1 MNAVPDRMLALA
13 QRFAGMSAEA
23 RQALQGKMRE
33 QGLTLEALPIPP
45 RAAGLQVL
53 PASYAQQR
61 LWFIWQLE
69 PQASAYNLT
78 GAFRLRGP
86 LDHAALEQTLAALLA
101 RHEVLRTTF
110 RLEEG
115 AVQQVIHAAMACPLE
130 QVEADEAGLQ
140 AAITSAAQAPF
151 DLTHGPLMRAR
162 LVGLGAQDHVLVLTL
177 HHIVTDGASLPI
189 LIEAF
194 TRHYAA
200 FASGQAPQVEAL
212 PIQYADFAQWQRLWL
227 EAGEGERQLQYWRQQ
242 LGDEHPLLSL
252 PLDRKRPTL
261 PSQQGDCVSVEV
273 PAATLEGLR
282 QLARDQGCTLF
293 VVLMASLHALLH
305 RYSGEQDIRVGVP
318 VANRT
323 RQDVQALLGFF
334 INTQVLRSQPQPEQ
348 PFLSLLEALKVAA
361 VGAQSHQDVP
371 FEQLVDALQP
381 ERSLNQSPLFQVM
394 LNHQQAAAEGNARW
408 SLQGLE
414 VEVLAVDERSTKFDL
429 MLDTVEG
436 PEGLSAA
443 FTYATDLFDATTVQ
457 RMARHWLNLLRGIV
471 RDPATALGELPM
483 LDAAEQA
490 ATLVEWNPK
499 PARLEVREC
508 LHQRIERQ
516 AASRPAA
523 TAVVCEGER
532 LSYGELNRRAN
543 RLAWHLRAQG
553 VGPDVR
559 VGIALPRSL
568 DMLVGLLAILKAG
581 GAYVPLD
588 PEYPEERL
596 AYLLEDSGTRLLI
609 SQAPLAARLPQVEG
623 LQTLLLDQA
632 GAWLSEAPEH
642 DLPNLTDP
650 DNLAYVIYTSGST
663 GKPKGTLL
671 PHANVL
677 RLFEATQGWFGFD
690 EHDVWTLFHSY
701 AFDFSVWEIFG
712 ALLHGGTLVVVPYA
726 TSRSPQDFHRL
737 LREEGVTVLN
747 QTPSAFRPLI
757 EVACAARDQGPLAL
771 RTVIFGGE
779 ALEVADLR
787 PWFEAFGD
795 RQPQLV
801 NMYGITETTVHV
813 SYRPLGWADLESG
826 NSSPLGEP
834 IGDLSW
840 YVLDSRLN
848 PVAKGCV
855 GELYV
860 GGAGLARG
868 YHLRAD
874 LSATRFIA
882 DPFTER
888 PGARLYRTGDLARYS
903 ADGSLEYIGR
913 IDHQVK
919 IRGFRI
925 ELGEIQRCLQ
935 QHPQVAQALV
945 LVHEAGASKQLVGYL
960 VAKAGVEAGSS
971 TFGQGLRDY
980 LRGELPDYMVP
991 AHLMVLDA
999 WPLTSNGKLDR
1010 KALPAP
1016 GLELSRGAWQAPQDA
1031 LQADLVTLWEQVL
1044 KRAPISIDDNFF
1056 ELGGDSIIAIQ
1067 LVSRARQAGIRFS
1080 PKDLFQ
1086 HQTVQSLA
1094 RVAVRSDALAQC
1106 QAPVAG
1112 EAPLTP
1118 IQQWFFEQPVARRA
1132 HWNQSVLLDVRQPVD
1147 AQHLRTALACVMRQH
1162 DALRLRFAQH
1172 EGQWRQWHAEDGAQL
1187 DVLQEATARD
1197 EQELLERCNQAQASL
1212 DLAQGPLLR
1221 ALLVEM
1227 AEGGQRLLLVV
1238 HHLVVDGVSWRVL
1251 LEDLQQALQ
1260 HVIAGEPPRLPV
1272 KTSAYQQWARRLV
1285 QQAQSPTLLAEAAYW
1300 HAQYQ
1305 DVTPSLPSQA
1315 VATPVADEIR
1325 AVQTRLDQDVT
1336 RQLLQQAPAA
1346 YRTQVNDLLLTAL
1359 AQVICAWTGQASTLV
1374 QLEGHGREDLFEDID
1389 LSRTVGWF
1397 TSIFPVKLTPA
1408 QDADASIKGIK
1419 EQLRAVPNK
1428 GIGFSILRYLAD
1440 VGLGALPAPAI
1451 TFNYM
1456 GQFDASFDAQA
1467 AWQPARERGGDEQA
1481 PGSTVLEGLSINGQV
1496 YAGELCLSWSFDP
1509 RRFAQDQVQAL
1520 ADAYGQALCGLV
1532 EHCLASDGG
1541 LTPADV
1547 PLAQLRQDQLDAL
1560 NLAAR
1565 DIEDLY
1571 PLSPMQQGMLFHSLY
1586 DDEPGAYV
1594 HQLRLDVEGL
1604 DVEALRAAW
1613 QGALDAHDTLRASF
1627 LWGDELRQPLQAIG
1641 RQVRLPLER
1650 LDYRGQPRSALEAFA
1665 EADRQ
1670 RGFDLAQAPL
1680 LRVSVLD
1687 TAEGRQHLI
1696 VTHHHILLDGWSTSQ
1711 LLGEVM
1717 QRYAGQTPARS
1728 ARRYRDYMEWLAA
1741 QDAQAA
1747 QGFWSAQLA
1756 PLEEPTLLA
1765 NCAEAERDAVGFGE
1779 YFQVL
1784 DPVAS
1789 ERLGTFARQYKVT
1802 LNSLLQAAWL
1812 LLLQRYSGQACVAF
1826 GATVAG
1832 RPVDLPGIEQQL
1844 GLFIN
1849 TLPVIARPEPGQS
1862 VAHWVQAIQALNL
1875 DLRDYEHSPLAEV
1888 QRLASQG
1895 TLFDTLL
1902 VFENYPLAEALQQ
1915 GPDTGLRILDVQGR
1929 EQTHFPLTVSA
1940 DFGARLS
1947 LRYNYARSAF
1957 GDAFI
1962 ASLHEHLCN
1971 LLQAMAEAPEQAL
1984 GRLTLLGDSERD
1996 LQLLAWNDTQVA
2008 FAPMQPVQR
2017 LFEMQAE
2024 RAPDAPALVF
2034 ADQQLDY
2041 AELNRRANRLAHR
2054 LRALG
2059 VGPEVLV
2066 GIAAERSLELVIGLL
2081 AILKAGGAYVPMDPD
2096 YPNDRLHYMLED
2108 SGVDLLLTQ
2117 SALQARLP
2125 LTDGVQVLCLD
2136 QLDLTQGPDHNLD
2149 LAIDGASLAYMIY
2162 TSGSTGRPKGAGN
2175 RHDALYNRLA
2185 WMQAAYPL
2193 GAGDTVLQ
2201 KTPFSF
2207 DVSVWEFFWPLM
2219 VGARLAIAEP
2229 GAHRDPAQL
2238 VALIHRHQVD
2248 TLHFVPSMLQA
2259 FVRDEGAA
2267 SCHSLRQ
2274 VICSGEALPAELQ
2287 RQVLRVLPKAGLY
2300 NLYGPT
2306 EAAIDVTHWTCRDD
2320 GGHSVPIGRPIA
2332 NLRTYI
2338 LDDSLQPQAI
2348 GRVGELYLG
2357 GVGLA
2362 RGYHQ
2367 RPGLTAERF
2376 VASPFHAGQRLYRTG
2391 DLARYRVDG
2400 VIEYIGRIDHQVK
2413 IRGLRI
2419 ELGEIEAALLEQP
2432 AVAEAVVLALEVG
2445 KSTQLVAYL
2454 VPTAGAIDTSAL
2466 KAALA
2471 ERLPEHMQPAQLMV
2485 LDCMPVTANGKL
2497 DRRRLPAPE
2506 ARTGQGR
2513 APATHQEASLL
2524 AVWQALFERD
2534 DIGVEDDFFALG
2546 GDSIVSIQAVALARK
2561 AGLSI
2566 TPKDVFSHPT
2576 LAALAEVATATVPVL
2591 EAPMQPVSVA
2601 LSDAQLATLGLTA
2614 AQVEDAY
2621 PLSPMQQGML
2631 FHAVQDADDGLYV
2644 NQIEVGVVG
2653 VDPQRMLAAW
2663 EAVARRHAILRTA
2676 FLWEGEKEPLQVVL
2690 RETAPLLTVLD
2701 WRKRADAR
2709 ETVRV
2714 LADAEREQGFA
2725 LGRAPLLRVLLVR
2738 IDEQRYRLIWTYHHI
2753 LMDGWSVSRLIGDVL
2768 RHYSGQAL
2776 PSVAEYRH
2784 YIGWLQRQDPATCEA
2799 FWKTALAALEG
2810 PTHLARAMPV
2820 KQPQAGYHALYTHLD
2835 AVQTTRMQQFA
2846 QGQRVTLNTLVQA
2859 AWLLL
2864 LQRYTGQRT
2873 VTFGATVSG
2882 RPETLEG
2889 AEQMLGLFINT
2900 LPVVS
2905 HVPTAQAVGDWLR
2918 ELQAYNLRIRDH
2930 QHTPLG
2936 DIQRWAGQGG
2946 QALFDSI
2953 IVFENQPVDRTL
2965 REWDGESLRFEEVSD
2980 FGLTSFAMDLMVS
2993 VDDGGLRIEY
3003 MHQRSH
3009 FDVATVERL
3018 REHMESLLRRLCD
3031 DARQPVGCLGLV
3043 EGTPRPL
3050 QAAAPAVVNT
3060 PVHEL
3065 VARRAQELPHHPA
3078 LVLGEQV
3085 LDYATLDRRATA
3097 LAVRLRALGVGP
3109 ETVVGVFMERS
3120 LELVV
3125 SLLAVLK
3132 SGGAYVPLDPE
3143 YPAERLRY
3151 MMADAGMAVLLT
3163 QHHLQDRVALDASV
3177 TCLAVDTRVLD
3188 EAVDAS
3194 ALPSVQDLGL
3204 AYLIYTSGSTGK
3216 PKSVAVAHGAI
3227 SMHVQAIAQL
3237 YEMDS
3242 SSRELHFMS
3251 FAFDGAHERWIT
3263 TLISGGTLV
3272 IRDNQLWTAEQTL
3285 QVLKEQRISIACFPP
3300 AYLLELAEQAERQ
3313 GEAPAVRIY
3322 CFGGD
3327 AVPDASFER
3336 VKRSLAPQYLVN
3348 GYGPTE
3354 TVVTPLL
3361 WKTPVSGQCE
3371 AMYAPIGLAVG
3382 ARTLYVLDGDLNP
3395 LPPGLVGELFIGGEG
3410 VARGYHHRPGQTAER
3425 FVSDPFGAPGA
3436 RLYRTGDLV
3445 RMRADGVVDYVGRV
3459 DHQVKVRGFRIELGE
3474 IEARLR
3480 EQSGVKDALVVVR
3493 DTPQGRQ
3500 LIGYVVAAEQGPGQD
3515 LRQRLLAALRERL
3528 PDYMVP
3534 AQVVVLAQ
3542 FPLTPNG
3549 KLDRKALPDPDFG
3562 ARQYVAPRTP
3572 LQAALAQVWQAV
3584 LGVEQ
3589 VGITDNFFE
3598 LGGDSLRTLKV
3609 ISRVRAMPTLG
3620 FELKLRDMMANPTI
3634 AGLTADQGQAP
3645 EPLLLLNR
3653 PVAGAAPL
3661 FCLHAGFG
3669 TVFDYEPLA
3678 RRLDGL
3684 RTVYGVQCRMLLD
3697 RQWQDLSLEQ
3707 MATDYAAA
3715 IRARQPQGPYQLL
3728 GWSLG
3733 GSLALLVAQA
3743 LEAQGQT
3750 VRWLGLVDS
3759 YVPLDTSGQDEDVR
3773 EDLQAFLCATLGME
3787 PEAVQP
3793 VLDGHGAI
3801 EVEQVGG
3808 LIAGVIAR
3816 QPQQGA
3822 GYALLGADELAHT
3835 FIVSQR
3841 LKQLSR
3847 ELPALPVV
3855 KAGLHCWWASANP
3868 TGERAALE
3876 AQQPRIAQTEVVR
3889 ASHYD
3894 ILHSTD
3900 CLEGLLATLEEG
3912 RLTQV

>member
-1 MNAVPDRMLALA
+1 MLALA

-23 RQALQGKMRE
+23 RRALQGKMRE

-53 PASYAQQR
+53 PASHAQQR
-61 LWFIWQLE
+61 LWFIWQLD
-69 PQASAYNLT
+69 PDASAYNLT

-110 RLEEG
+110 RLDDG

-130 QVEADEAGLQ
+130 QVEADAAGLD
-140 AAITSAAQAPF
+140 AAIASAARAPF
-151 DLTHGPLMRAR
+151 DLSHGPLMRAR
-162 LVGLGAQDHVLVLTL
+162 LVRLGAQDHVLVLTL

-189 LIEAF
+189 LIEEF

-200 FASGQAPQVEAL
+200 FASGRAPQVEAL
-212 PIQYADFAQWQRLWL
+212 PIQYADFALWQRSWL
-227 EAGEGERQLQYWRQQ
+227 EAGEGERQLQYWREQ
-242 LGDEHPLLSL
+242 LGDEHPLLGL

-261 PSQQGDCVSVEV
+261 PSQQGGCVSVQV
-273 PAATLEGLR
+273 PGALLDGLR
-282 QLARDQGCTLF
+282 QLARGQGCTLF

-305 RYSGEQDIRVGVP
+305 RYSGESDIRVGVP

-334 INTQVLRSQPQPEQ
+334 INTQVLRSQPQPTQ
-348 PFLSLLEALKVAA
+348 SFLSLLQALKAAA
-361 VGAQSHQDVP
+361 VGAQGHQDVP
-371 FEQLVDALQP
+371 FEQLVDVLQP
-381 ERSLNQSPLFQVM
+381 ERSLNHSPLFQVM
-394 LNHQQAAAEGNARW
+394 LNHQHAVAEDNARW

-436 PEGLSAA
+436 PQGLSAA
-443 FTYATDLFDATTVQ
+443 FTYATDLFGASTVE
-457 RMARHWLNLLRGIV
+457 RMARHWQNLLHAIL
-471 RDPATALGELPM
+471 RDPAMALGELPM

-490 ATLVEWNPK
+490 ATLARWNPS
-499 PARLEVREC
+499 PARHEVREC

-516 AASRPAA
+516 AALRPEA
-523 TAVVCEGER
+523 TAAVCEGER
-532 LSYGELNRRAN
+532 LGYGELNRRAN

-568 DMLVGLLAILKAG
+568 EMLVGLLAILKAG

-588 PEYPEERL
+588 PECPEERL

-609 SQAPLAARLPQVEG
+609 SQAALAARLPWVEG
-623 LQTLLLDQA
+623 LQTLLLDEA
-632 GAWLSEAPEH
+632 DVWLDDAPEH

-677 RLFEATQGWFGFD
+677 RLFDATQGWFGFD

-712 ALLHGGTLVVVPYA
+712 ALLHGGTLVVVPHA

-737 LREEGVTVLN
+737 LREQGVTVLN

-779 ALEVADLR
+779 ALDVADLR

-813 SYRPLGWADLESG
+813 SYRPLGWADLDAS
-826 NSSPLGEP
+826 NRSPLGEP
-834 IGDLSW
+834 IGDLAW
-840 YVLDSRLN
+840 YVLDSHLN
-848 PVAKGCV
+848 PVAEGCV

-868 YHLRAD
+868 YHQRAD
-874 LSATRFIA
+874 LSATRFVA
-882 DPFTER
+882 DPFAGR

-935 QHPQVAQALV
+935 THPQVAQALV
-945 LVHEAGASKQLVGYL
+945 LVHEVGAGKQLAGYL

-971 TFGQGLRDY
+971 TFVQGLRDY
-980 LRGELPDYMVP
+980 LRAELPDYMVP

-1010 KALPAP
+1010 KALPVP
-1016 GLELSRGAWQAPQDA
+1016 GLALSRSAWQAPRDA
-1031 LQADLVTLWEQVL
+1031 LQADLVRLWEEVL
-1044 KRAPISIDDNFF
+1044 KRAPIGIDDNFF

-1067 LVSRARQAGIRFS
+1067 LVSRARQGGLRFS

-1094 RVAVRSDALAQC
+1094 QVTVRSDAPTQAQG
-1106 QAPVAG
+1106 PVEGA
-1112 EAPLTP
+1112 APLTP
-1118 IQQWFFEQPVARRA
+1118 IQHWFFEQPVARRA
-1132 HWNQSVLLDVRQPVD
+1132 HWNQSVLLDMRQPVD
-1147 AQHLRTALACVMRQH
+1147 AQHLRAALACVMRQH
-1162 DALRLRFAQH
+1162 DALRLRFDLHQGA
-1172 EGQWRQWHAEDGAQL
+1172 WRQWHAEDGAELQ
-1187 DVLQEATARD
+1187 VLQQAVASD
-1197 EQELLERCNQAQASL
+1197 EHALLALCNQAQASL

-1221 ALLVEM
+1221 ALLVDL
-1227 AEGGQRLLLVV
+1227 AGGGQRLLLVV

-1251 LEDLQQALQ
+1251 LEDLQHAVQQLA
-1260 HVIAGEPPRLPV
+1260 AGRQPSLPG
-1272 KTSAYQQWARRLV
+1272 KTCAYQRWAQRLE
-1285 QQAQSPTLLAEAAYW
+1285 QHAQSPALLAEAGYW

-1305 DVTPSLPSQA
+1305 DVTPGLPSQA
-1315 VATPVADEIR
+1315 VATPVADEVR
-1325 AVQTRLDQDVT
+1325 AVQARLDPHTT

-1374 QLEGHGREDLFEDID
+1374 QLEGHGREELFDDID

-1408 QDADASIKGIK
+1408 PEAGASIKGIK

-1428 GIGFSILRYLAD
+1428 GIGFAILRYLAD
-1440 VGLGALPAPAI
+1440 VGLGALPAPDI

-1456 GQFDASFDAQA
+1456 GQFDASFDEQA
-1467 AWQPARERGGDEQA
+1467 AWQPAREHGGDEQA
-1481 PGSTVLEGLSINGQV
+1481 PGSAVLEGLSINGQV
-1496 YAGELCLSWSFDP
+1496 YDGELCLSWSFDP
-1509 RRFAQDQVQAL
+1509 RRFGETQVQAL
-1520 ADAYGQALCGLV
+1520 ADAYGQALRTLV
-1532 EHCLASDGG
+1532 EHCLASGGG

-1560 NLAAR
+1560 GLAAR

-1571 PLSPMQQGMLFHSLY
+1571 PLSPMQQGMLFHSLH

-1613 QGALDAHDTLRASF
+1613 QGALEAHDTLRASF
-1627 LWGDELRQPLQAIG
+1627 LWGDGLRQPLQAIQ
-1641 RQVRLPLER
+1641 RQVRLPMAR
-1650 LDYRGQPRSALEAFA
+1650 LDYRGQPHAALEAFA

-1680 LRVSVLD
+1680 LRLSVLD
-1687 TAEGRQHLI
+1687 TDEGRQHLI

-1717 QRYAGQTPARS
+1717 QRYAGKAPVGS
-1728 ARRYRDYMEWLAA
+1728 ASRYRDYMAWLAA

-1747 QGFWSAQLA
+1747 QRFWAGKLA
-1756 PLEEPTLLA
+1756 PLDEPTLLA
-1765 NCAEAERDAVGFGE
+1765 NCTQPEPGAVGLGE

-1784 DPVAS
+1784 DQAAS
-1789 ERLGTFARQYKVT
+1789 ERLGAFARAHKVT
-1802 LNSLLQAAWL
+1802 LNSLVQAAWL

-1832 RPVDLPGIEQQL
+1832 RPVDLPGIERQL

-1849 TLPVIARPEPGQS
+1849 TLPVIATPEPEQS
-1862 VAHWVQAIQALNL
+1862 VASWVQAVQALNL
-1875 DLRDYEHSPLAEV
+1875 DLREYEHTPLAEV
-1888 QRLASQG
+1888 QRLAG
-1895 TLFDTLL
+1895 LGNLFDTLL

-1962 ASLHEHLCN
+1962 ASLHGHLCN
-1971 LLQAMAEAPEQAL
+1971 LLQAMAAAPEQAL

-2017 LFEMQAE
+2017 LFELQAE
-2024 RAPDAPALVF
+2024 RTPDAPALVF
-2034 ADQQLDY
+2034 GEQQLDY

-2054 LRALG
+2054 LRERG

-2066 GIAAERSLELVIGLL
+2066 GIAAERSMELVIGLL
-2081 AILKAGGAYVPMDPD
+2081 AILKAGGAYVPLDPD
-2096 YPNDRLHYMLED
+2096 YPAERLHYMCDD
-2108 SGVDLLLTQ
+2108 SGVGLLLSQ
-2117 SALQARLP
+2117 GSVLDRLL

-2136 QLDLTQGPDHNLD
+2136 RLDLGQGPDHNLD

-2238 VALIHRHQVD
+2238 VALINRHQVG

-2287 RQVLRVLPKAGLY
+2287 RQVLRTLPDAGLY

-2320 GGHSVPIGRPIA
+2320 DGHSVPIGQPIA
-2332 NLRTYI
+2332 NLHTYI
-2338 LDDSLQPQAI
+2338 LDSSLHLQAI
-2348 GRVGELYLG
+2348 GQVGELYLG

-2362 RGYHQ
+2362 RGYHR

-2376 VASPFHAGQRLYRTG
+2376 VASPFDVGQRLYRTG
-2391 DLARYRVDG
+2391 DLARYRADG
-2400 VIEYIGRIDHQVK
+2400 VIEYVGRIDHQVK

-2419 ELGEIEAALLEQP
+2419 ELGEIEAALVEQP
-2432 AVAEAVVLALEVG
+2432 GVAEAVVLALDIG
-2445 KSTQLVAYL
+2445 KSKQLVAYL
-2454 VPTAGAIDTSAL
+2454 VPAADGIDPEAL

-2471 ERLPEHMQPAQLMV
+2471 ERLPEHMQPAHLIT
-2485 LDCMPVTANGKL
+2485 LERMPVTANGKL
-2497 DRRRLPAPE
+2497 DRRRLPAPQV
-2506 ARTGQGR
+2506 RPRQGR
-2513 APATHQEASLL
+2513 APQSPEEASLL

-2546 GDSIVSIQAVALARK
+2546 GDSIVSIQAVGLARR

-2576 LAALAEVATATVPVL
+2576 IAALAEVATALAPVV
-2591 EAPMQPVSVA
+2591 EAAPQQVSVV
-2601 LSDAQLATLGLTA
+2601 LSDTQLASLGLDA

-2631 FHAVQDADDGLYV
+2631 FHAVQDADEGLYV

-2663 EAVARRHAILRTA
+2663 EAVARQHAILRTA

-2690 RETAPLLTVLD
+2690 REVPPLLSVLD
-2701 WRKRADAR
+2701 WRNRADAR

-2714 LADAEREQGFA
+2714 LADAERELGFA
-2725 LGRAPLLRVLLVR
+2725 LGSAPLLRVLLVR

-2776 PSVAEYRH
+2776 SPVAEYRH
-2784 YIGWLQRQDPATCEA
+2784 YIGWLQRQDPAACEA
-2799 FWKTALAALEG
+2799 FWRTALAQLEG
-2810 PTHLARAMPV
+2810 PTHLARALPV
-2820 KQPQAGYHALYTHLD
+2820 KAPQAGYHALHTHLD
-2835 AVQTTRMQQFA
+2835 VVQTARMQAFA
-2846 QGQRVTLNTLVQA
+2846 QAQRVTLNTLVQA

-2864 LQRYTGQRT
+2864 LQRYSGQRT
-2873 VTFGATVSG
+2873 VSFGATVSG

-2889 AEQMLGLFINT
+2889 AGQMLGLFINT

-2905 HVPTAQAVGDWLR
+2905 TVPTTQAVGDWLR
-2918 ELQAYNLRIRDH
+2918 EVQACNLRIRDH

-2965 REWDGESLRFEEVSD
+2965 REWDGESLRFEDVSD

-2993 VDDGGLRIEY
+2993 VDEGGLRIEY
-3003 MHQRSH
+3003 MHQRSQ
-3009 FDVATVERL
+3009 FDLATVEQL
-3018 REHMESLLRRLCD
+3018 RSHMESLMRRLCD
-3031 DARQPVGCLGLV
+3031 DARQPVGSLGLV

-3050 QAAAPAVVNT
+3050 QDAAPAVVNT

-3065 VARRAQELPHHPA
+3065 IARRARELPQHPA

-3097 LAVRLRALGVGP
+3097 LAVRLQALGVGP

-3132 SGGAYVPLDPE
+3132 SGGAYVPLDPQ
-3143 YPAERLRY
+3143 YPVERLRY

-3163 QHHLQDRVALDASV
+3163 QRRLQARVTLDAVV
-3177 TCLAVDTRVLD
+3177 TCLAVDELTLD
-3188 EAVDAS
+3188 GPVDAS
-3194 ALPSVQDLGL
+3194 ALPEVEDLGL

-3227 SMHVQAIAQL
+3227 SMHVQAIARL
-3237 YEMDS
+3237 YEMDRS
-3242 SSRELHFMS
+3242 TRELHFMS

-3263 TLISGGTLV
+3263 TLISGATLV
-3272 IRDNQLWTAEQTL
+3272 IRDDSLWTAEQTL
-3285 QVLKEQRISIACFPP
+3285 QVLKAQRISIACFPP

-3327 AVPDASFER
+3327 AVPQASFER
-3336 VKRSLAPQYLVN
+3336 VKRSLAPEYLVN

-3361 WKTPVSGQCE
+3361 WKVPVSGWCD

-3382 ARTLYVLDGDLNP
+3382 ARTLQVLDGDLNP

-3410 VARGYHHRPGQTAER
+3410 VARGYHHHRGQTAER
-3425 FVSDPFGAPGA
+3425 FVADPFGAPGA

-3480 EQSGVKDALVVVR
+3480 EQAGVKDALVVVR

-3500 LIGYVVAAEQGPGQD
+3500 LIGYVVAGAEEGQD
-3515 LRQRLLAALRERL
+3515 QRLLAALRERL

-3534 AQVVVLAQ
+3534 AQVVALAQ

-3562 ARQYVAPRTP
+3562 AREFVAPCTP
-3572 LQAALAQVWQAV
+3572 LQVALAQVWQEV

-3609 ISRVRAMPTLG
+3609 ISRVRAMPALG

-3634 AGLTADQGQAP
+3634 AALTATQAQAP
-3645 EPLLLLNR
+3645 EPLLLLNQ
-3653 PVAGAAPL
+3653 PVAEAEPL

-3678 RRLDGL
+3678 RRLEGR

-3697 RQWQDLSLEQ
+3697 RQWQDASLER
-3707 MATDYAAA
+3707 MASDYAAG
-3715 IRARQPQGPYQLL
+3715 IRARQPQGPYHLV

-3733 GSLALLVAQA
+3733 ASLALLVAQA

-3759 YVPLDTSGQDEDVR
+3759 YVPLQGGGQVDDWR
-3773 EDLQAFLCATLGME
+3773 EDLQAFLCATLGMDSG
-3787 PEAVQP
+3787 AVKP
-3793 VLDGHGAI
+3793 VLEGQVVI
-3801 EVEQVGG
+3801 EERNVPE
-3808 LIAGVIAR
+3808 LIAEVIQR
-3816 QPQQGA
+3816 QPDQGT

-3835 FIVSQR
+3835 FLVSQR

-3855 KAGLHCWWASANP
+3855 KAGLRCWWASGNP

-3876 AQQPRIAQTEVVR
+3876 AQQPRIIQAEVVR
-3889 ASHYD
+3889 AGHYD
-3894 ILHSTD
+3894 ILHSAD
-3900 CLEGLLATLEEG
+3900 CLDGLSMALEAAVASEA
-3912 RLTQV
+3912 

>member
-13 QRFAGMSAEA
+13 QRFAGMSGEA

-45 RAAGLQVL
+45 RAAGVDVL

-69 PQASAYNLT
+69 PQAHAYNLT
-78 GAFRLRGP
+78 GAFRLRGQ
-86 LDHAALEQTLAALLA
+86 LDRAALEQTLGALLA

-110 RLEEG
+110 RLEG
-115 AVQQVIHAAMACPLE
+115 GSVQQVIHSRMACPLE
-130 QVEADEAGLQ
+130 QVDADPSRLEAALAE
-140 AAITSAAQAPF
+140 AAQAPF
-151 DLTHGPLMRAR
+151 DLEHGPLLRAR
-162 LVGLGAQDHVLVLTL
+162 LIRLAEQDHVLVLTL

-189 LIEAF
+189 LIEEF

-200 FASGQAPQVEAL
+200 FASGQQPDVQAL

-227 EAGEGERQLQYWRQQ
+227 EAGEGERQLHYWREQ
-242 LGDEHPLLSL
+242 LGDQHPVLSL
-252 PLDRKRPTL
+252 PLDRKRPAVS
-261 PSQQGDCVSVEV
+261 SQQGDSVSLQV
-273 PAATLEGLR
+273 PAEVLEGLR
-282 QLARDQGCTLF
+282 QLAREQGCTLF
-293 VVLMASLHALLH
+293 VVLMAALHALLH
-305 RYSGEQDIRVGVP
+305 RYSGESDIRVGVP

-323 RQDVQALLGFF
+323 RKDVQDLLGFF
-334 INTQVLRSQPQPEQ
+334 INTQVLRSQPVPEQ
-348 PFLSLLEALKVAA
+348 SFASLLDALKRAA
-361 VGAQSHQDVP
+361 VDAQSHQDVP
-371 FEQLVDALQP
+371 FDQLVDALQP
-381 ERSLNQSPLFQVM
+381 ERSLNHSPLFQVM

-408 SLQGLE
+408 ALQGLE
-414 VEVLAVDERSTKFDL
+414 VEVLGVDERSTKFDL
-429 MLDTVEG
+429 MLDTVEAADS
-436 PEGLSAA
+436 LSAA
-443 FTYATDLFDATTVQ
+443 FTYATELFDASTIE
-457 RMARHWLNLLRGIV
+457 RLAGHWLSLLRAIV
-471 RDPATALGELPM
+471 RDPRQALGDLPM
-483 LDAAEQA
+483 LDSAEQA
-490 ATLVEWNPK
+490 AALAEWNPA
-499 PARLEVREC
+499 PALYESDDC

-516 AASRPAA
+516 AALRPQA
-523 TAVVCEGER
+523 TAVVCDGQR

-553 VGPDVR
+553 VGPDVM
-559 VGIALPRSL
+559 VGIAMPRSL

-596 AYLLEDSGTRLLI
+596 AYLLEDSGTRLLL
-609 SQAPLAARLPQVEG
+609 SQAELAARLPLPEG
-623 LQTLLLDQA
+623 ISTVLLD
-632 GAWLSEAPEH
+632 GEPAWLAECPEH
-642 DLPNLTDP
+642 DLPNLTGP
-650 DNLAYVIYTSGST
+650 DNLAYAIYTSGST

-671 PHANVL
+671 PHRNVL
-677 RLFEATQGWFGFD
+677 RLFDATQGWFAFD
-690 EHDVWTLFHSY
+690 ERDVWTLFHSY

-712 ALLHGGTLVVVPYA
+712 ALLYGGTLVVVPFA

-779 ALEVADLR
+779 ALDVADLR
-787 PWFEAFGD
+787 PWFDAFGD

-813 SYRPLGWADLESG
+813 SYRPLSRADLDAS
-826 NSSPLGEP
+826 NSSPLGAP

-860 GGAGLARG
+860 GGAGSARG
-868 YHLRAD
+868 YHQRPD
-874 LSATRFIA
+874 LTATRFIA
-882 DPFTER
+882 DPFSPQ

-935 QHPQVAQALV
+935 NHPQVAQALV
-945 LVHEAGASKQLVGYL
+945 LVDESGPSKQLVGYL
-960 VAKAGVEAGSS
+960 VAKAGVEAGGS
-971 TFGQGLRDY
+971 TFRQGLRDY
-980 LRGELPDYMVP
+980 LRSELPDYMVP
-991 AHLMVLDA
+991 AHLMALDA

-1010 KALPAP
+1010 KALPKPDAS
-1016 GLELSRGAWQAPQDA
+1016 LSRGAWVAPQDA
-1031 LQADLVTLWEQVL
+1031 LQAELVALWEEVL
-1044 KRAPISIDDNFF
+1044 KRQPISIDDNFF
-1056 ELGGDSIIAIQ
+1056 ELGGDSIISIQ

-1080 PKDLFQ
+1080 AKDLFQ

-1094 RVAVRSDALAQC
+1094 RVAQRSEVLAQDLG
-1106 QAPVAG
+1106 PVVG

-1118 IQQWFFEQPVARRA
+1118 IQHWFFEQPVAHRA
-1132 HWNQSVLLDVRQPVD
+1132 HWNQSVLLDLRSPID
-1147 AQHLRTALACVMRQH
+1147 PLHLRGALASVLRQH
-1162 DALRLRFAQH
+1162 DALRLRFTEQA
-1172 EGQWRQWHAEDGAQL
+1172 GQWQQHHAAEGAEQA
-1187 DVLQEATARD
+1187 VLHLATASD
-1197 EQELLERCNQAQASL
+1197 ETELLALCNQAQASL
-1212 DLAQGPLLR
+1212 DLSAGPLLR
-1221 ALLVEM
+1221 ALLVDL
-1227 AEGGQRLLLVV
+1227 ADGGQRLLLVV

-1251 LEDLQQALQ
+1251 LEDLQQAARQLA
-1260 HVIAGEPPRLPV
+1260 AGQQPNLPA
-1272 KTSAYQQWARRLV
+1272 KTCAYQHWAQRL
-1285 QQAQSPTLLAEAAYW
+1285 QQYATSPALLAEAGYW
-1300 HAQYQ
+1300 QAQYEG
-1305 DVTPSLPSQA
+1305 VEPGLPGQA
-1315 VATPVADEIR
+1315 EQGATAGEVR
-1325 AVQTRLDQDVT
+1325 AVETRLDAEAT

-1374 QLEGHGREDLFEDID
+1374 QLEGHGREELFDEID

-1408 QDADASIKGIK
+1408 SDAAGSIKGIK

-1428 GIGFSILRYLAD
+1428 GIGFAILRYLAD
-1440 VGLGALPAPAI
+1440 AGLNGLPAPAI

-1467 AWQPARERGGDEQA
+1467 AWQPARESGGDEQA
-1481 PGSTVLEGLSINGQV
+1481 PGGSVLDGLSINGQV
-1496 YAGELCLSWSFDP
+1496 YDGELCLSWSFA
-1509 RRFAQDQVQAL
+1509 AQHFTEAQVQAL
-1520 ADAYGQALCGLV
+1520 ADAYGQALRALV
-1532 EHCLASDGG
+1532 AHCLASEGG

-1547 PLAQLRQDQLDAL
+1547 PLAQLQQPQLDAL
-1560 NLAAR
+1560 GLLAR

-1604 DVEALRAAW
+1604 DVEALRGAW
-1613 QGALDAHDTLRASF
+1613 QGALDAHDTLRARF
-1627 LWGDELRQPLQAIG
+1627 LWGDELRQPLQAIQ
-1641 RQVRLPLER
+1641 RQVRLPLDCVD
-1650 LDYRGQPRSALEAFA
+1650 LRGQPRAALDAFA

-1687 TAEGRQHLI
+1687 SGEGRQHLI

-1717 QRYAGQTPARS
+1717 QRYAGIVPAVGAS
-1728 ARRYRDYMEWLAA
+1728 RYHDYMAWLAR
-1741 QDAQAA
+1741 QDAQTA
-1747 QGFWSAQLA
+1747 QAFWNGQLA
-1756 PLEEPTLLA
+1756 ELQEPTLLA
-1765 NCAEAERDAVGFGE
+1765 GCTLGDAAQAGFGE

-1784 DPVAS
+1784 DQAAS
-1789 ERLGTFARQYKVT
+1789 DRLAAFARQHKVT
-1802 LNSLLQAAWL
+1802 LNSLVQAAWL

-1832 RPVDLPGIEQQL
+1832 RPVELPGIQQQL

-1849 TLPVIARPEPGQS
+1849 TLPVIASPQPAQS
-1862 VAHWVQAIQALNL
+1862 VAQWVQAVQALNL
-1875 DLRDYEHSPLAEV
+1875 DLREYEHTPLAEV
-1888 QRLASQG
+1888 QRLAG
-1895 TLFDTLL
+1895 LGNLFDTLL

-1915 GPDTGLRILDVQGR
+1915 GPDTGLRILDVEGR

-1957 GDAFI
+1957 ADAFI
-1962 ASLHEHLCN
+1962 ERLHQHLGN
-1971 LLQAMAEAPEQAL
+1971 LLLGMVEDAERAL
-1984 GRLTLLGDSERD
+1984 GRLDLLAAPERD
-1996 LQLLAWNDTQVA
+1996 RQLLAWNDTSVA

-2017 LFEMQAE
+2017 LFEWQAE
-2024 RAPDAPALVF
+2024 RAPHAPALVF
-2034 ADQQLDY
+2034 GEQQLDY
-2041 AELNRRANRLAHR
+2041 AELNRRANRLAHL
-2054 LRALG
+2054 LRAEG
-2059 VGPEVLV
+2059 VGSEVLV

-2096 YPNDRLHYMLED
+2096 YPADRLHYMLED
-2108 SGVDLLLTQ
+2108 SGVKLLLTQ
-2117 SALQARLP
+2117 AGLRERLP
-2125 LTDGVQVLCLD
+2125 LADGVQVLCLD
-2136 QLDLTQGPDHNLD
+2136 QLDLTVGPDHNLG
-2149 LAIDGASLAYMIY
+2149 LNCDGAALAYMIY

-2185 WMQAAYPL
+2185 WMQEAYPL

-2219 VGARLAIAEP
+2219 TGARLAIAEP

-2238 VALIHRHQVD
+2238 VALINRHQVH

-2259 FVRDEGAA
+2259 FVRDEGVA

-2287 RQVLRVLPKAGLY
+2287 RQVLRTLPKAGLY

-2320 GGHSVPIGRPIA
+2320 GGHSVPIGQPIA
-2332 NLRTYI
+2332 NLHTFI
-2338 LDDSLQPQAI
+2338 LDNSLQLQAA
-2348 GRVGELYLG
+2348 GCVGELYLG

-2376 VASPFHAGQRLYRTG
+2376 VASPFNAGERLYRTG
-2391 DLARYRVDG
+2391 DLARYRADG
-2400 VIEYIGRIDHQVK
+2400 VIEYVGRIDHQVK

-2419 ELGEIEAALLEQP
+2419 ELGEIEAALVEQP
-2432 AVAEAVVLALEVG
+2432 GVAEAVVLALDIG
-2445 KSTQLVAYL
+2445 KSKQLVAYL
-2454 VPTAGAIDTSAL
+2454 VADGGAIDQGVL
-2466 KAALA
+2466 KAALG
-2471 ERLPEHMQPAQLMV
+2471 ERLPEHMQPAQLIE
-2485 LDCMPVTANGKL
+2485 LDSMPVTANGKL
-2497 DRRRLPAPE
+2497 DRRRLPAPQ
-2506 ARTGQGR
+2506 ARTSLGR
-2513 APATHQEASLL
+2513 APRSVEEASLL
-2524 AVWQALFERD
+2524 AIWQALFERD
-2534 DIGVEDDFFALG
+2534 DIGIEDDFFELG
-2546 GDSIVSIQAVALARK
+2546 GDSIVSIQAVGLARK
-2561 AGLSI
+2561 AGLAIS
-2566 TPKDVFSHPT
+2566 PKDLFSHPT
-2576 LAALAEVATATVPVL
+2576 IAALAQVATGVAPVTAAVPELASVVL
-2591 EAPMQPVSVA
+2591 SE
-2601 LSDAQLATLGLTA
+2601 AQLATLGLTA
-2614 AQVEDAY
+2614 GQVADAY

-2631 FHAVQDADDGLYV
+2631 FHSLQDGDDGLYV

-2663 EAVARRHAILRTA
+2663 AAVAEQHAILRTA

-2690 RETAPLLTVLD
+2690 REAPALLEVLD
-2701 WRKRADAR
+2701 WRDRPDAR
-2709 ETVRV
+2709 DAVRA
-2714 LADAEREQGFA
+2714 LADAERERGFA

-2738 IDEQRYRLIWTYHHI
+2738 TEEQRYRLIWTYHHI

-2768 RHYSGQAL
+2768 RHYTGEQL
-2776 PSVAEYRH
+2776 PAVAEYRH
-2784 YIGWLQRQDPATCEA
+2784 YIGWLQQQDPATSEA
-2799 FWKTALAALEG
+2799 FWKTALAELEG
-2810 PTHLARAMPV
+2810 PTHLARALPV
-2820 KQPQAGYHALYTHLD
+2820 KQPQSGYHALYSHLD
-2835 AVQTTRMQQFA
+2835 AAQTGRLQQFA
-2846 QGQRVTLNTLVQA
+2846 QSQRVTLNTLVQA

-2864 LQRYTGQRT
+2864 LQRYSGQPT

-2882 RPETLEG
+2882 RPESLDG
-2889 AEQMLGLFINT
+2889 SEQMLGLFINT
-2900 LPVVS
+2900 LPVVNT
-2905 HVPTAQAVGDWLR
+2905 VPTEQPVGDWLR
-2918 ELQAYNLRIRDH
+2918 EVQAYNLRIRDH
-2930 QHTPLG
+2930 QHTPLS

-2965 REWDGESLRFEEVSD
+2965 REWDGESLRFEDVSD

-3003 MHQRSH
+3003 MHQREQ
-3009 FDVATVERL
+3009 FDLATVEQL
-3018 REHMESLLRRLCD
+3018 RAHMESLLSRLCD
-3031 DARQPVGCLGLV
+3031 DAAQPVGRLGLV
-3043 EGTPRPL
+3043 EGTPRQL
-3050 QAAAPAVVNT
+3050 QAPFTPVVNT

-3065 VARRAQELPHHPA
+3065 IARRAKEQPEHPA
-3078 LVLGEQV
+3078 LVLGDEA

-3097 LAVRLRALGVGP
+3097 LAVRLREMGVGP

-3151 MMADAGMAVLLT
+3151 MMGDAGMAVLLT
-3163 QHHLQDRVALDASV
+3163 QQRLLGRVDTALN
-3177 TCLAVDTRVLD
+3177 CLAVDTLD
-3188 EAVDAS
+3188 LDAPV
-3194 ALPSVQDLGL
+3194 ADTTLPAARDLGL

-3227 SMHVQAIAQL
+3227 SMHVQAIARL

-3272 IRDNQLWTAEQTL
+3272 IRDNSLWTAEQTL
-3285 QVLKEQRISIACFPP
+3285 QVLKAQRISIACFPP
-3300 AYLLELAEQAERQ
+3300 AYLLELAEQAEAL
-3313 GEAPAVRIY
+3313 GEAPPVRIY

-3361 WKTPVSGQCE
+3361 WTTPVSGHCE

-3395 LPPGLVGELFIGGEG
+3395 LPPGFVGELYIGGEG
-3410 VARGYHHRPGQTAER
+3410 VARGYHGHAQQTAER
-3425 FVSDPFGAPGA
+3425 FVADPFGAPGA

-3480 EQSGVKDALVVVR
+3480 EQAGIKDALVVVR

-3500 LIGYVVAAEQGPGQD
+3500 LIGYVVAAAEEG
-3515 LRQRLLAALRERL
+3515 LAQRLLAALRERL

-3549 KLDRKALPDPDFG
+3549 KLDRKALPDPDF
-3562 ARQYVAPRTP
+3562 ASRRHVAPRTP
-3572 LQAALAQVWQAV
+3572 LQASLAQIWQQV

-3609 ISRVRAMPTLG
+3609 ISKVRAIPALG

-3634 AGLTADQGQAP
+3634 EGLTAGQAQAP
-3645 EPLLLLNR
+3645 EPLLLLNQQ
-3653 PVAGAAPL
+3653 VADSAPL

-3678 RRLDGL
+3678 RRLEGL

-3697 RQWQDLSLEQ
+3697 RQWQDSSLEQ
-3707 MATDYAAA
+3707 MAVDYAAA
-3715 IRARQPQGPYQLL
+3715 IRAKQPEGPYHLV

-3733 GSLALLVAQA
+3733 GALALLVSRE
-3743 LEAQGQT
+3743 LEGQGQA

-3759 YVPLDTSGQDEDVR
+3759 YVPLDVEPVADEAR
-3773 EDLQAFLCATLGME
+3773 EDLQEFLCATLGMD
-3787 PEAVQP
+3787 PAAVQP
-3793 VLDGHGAI
+3793 VLAGCQV
-3801 EVEQVGG
+3801 VEPAQVAG
-3808 LIAGVIAR
+3808 LIDGVIQALPE
-3816 QPQQGA
+3816 QADGL
-3822 GYALLGADELAHT
+3822 ALLGADELAHT

-3847 ELPALPVV
+3847 ELPVLPVP
-3855 KAGLHCWWASANP
+3855 KAALRCWWASGNV
-3868 TGERAALE
+3868 TGERAALL
-3876 AQQPRIAQTEVVR
+3876 AQQPRVVASEVVQ

-3894 ILHSTD
+3894 ILHRVE
-3900 CLEGLLATLEEG
+3900 CLDGLIATLQGEMVG
-3912 RLTQV
+3912 QV

>member
-45 RAAGLQVL
+45 RAAGLQVV

-86 LDHAALEQTLAALLA
+86 LDRAALEQTLAALLA

-110 RLEEG
+110 RLEAG
-115 AVQQVIHAAMACPLE
+115 AVQQVIHPAMACPLE
-130 QVEADEAGLQ
+130 QVEAHEAGLQ
-140 AAITSAAQAPF
+140 AAIASAARAPF
-151 DLTHGPLMRAR
+151 DLAHGPLMRAR
-162 LVGLGAQDHVLVLTL
+162 LVRLGAQDHVLVLTL

-189 LIEAF
+189 LIEEF

-212 PIQYADFAQWQRLWL
+212 PIQYADFALWQRLWL
-227 EAGEGERQLQYWRQQ
+227 EAGEGERQLQYWREQ

-252 PLDRKRPTL
+252 PLDRKRPSV
-261 PSQQGDCVSVEV
+261 PSQQGDCVSVQV

-282 QLARDQGCTLF
+282 QLAREQGCTLF
-293 VVLMASLHALLH
+293 VVLLASLHALLH
-305 RYSGEQDIRVGVP
+305 RYSGEHDIRVGVP

-323 RQDVQALLGFF
+323 RQDVQTLLGFF

-348 PFLSLLEALKVAA
+348 PFLDLLQALRAAA
-361 VGAQSHQDVP
+361 VQAQSHQDVP

-394 LNHQQAAAEGNARW
+394 LNHQQAAEGSARW

-443 FTYATDLFDATTVQ
+443 FTYATDLFEAATLE
-457 RMARHWLNLLRGIV
+457 RMARHWLNLLQAIV
-471 RDPATALGELPM
+471 RNPATALGELPM
-483 LDAAEQA
+483 LDAAERA
-490 ATLVEWNPK
+490 ATLAEWNPR
-499 PARLEVREC
+499 PARHELREC

-516 AASRPAA
+516 AALRPAA

-568 DMLVGLLAILKAG
+568 EMLVGLLAILKAG

-609 SQAPLAARLPQVEG
+609 SQAPLAVRLPQVEG

-677 RLFEATQGWFGFD
+677 RLFQATQQWFGFD

-779 ALEVADLR
+779 ALAVADLR

-813 SYRPLGWADLESG
+813 SYRPLGWADLESS

-868 YHLRAD
+868 YHQRAD
-874 LSATRFIA
+874 LTATRFVA
-882 DPFTER
+882 DPFAER

-1016 GLELSRGAWQAPQDA
+1016 GLAPSRGAWQAPQDA
-1031 LQADLVTLWEQVL
+1031 LQADLVTLWEEVL
-1044 KRAPISIDDNFF
+1044 KRAPVSIDDNFF

-1067 LVSRARQAGIRFS
+1067 LVSRARQSGIRFS

-1086 HQTVQSLA
+1086 YQTVQSLA
-1094 RVAVRSDALAQC
+1094 RVAVRSEAAVHSD
-1106 QAPVAG
+1106 APVVG

-1118 IQQWFFEQPVARRA
+1118 IQQWFFEQPVAHRA
-1132 HWNQSVLLDVRQPVD
+1132 HWNQSVLLDLRQPVD
-1147 AQHLRTALACVMRQH
+1147 AQQLRRALACVMRQH
-1162 DALRLRFAQH
+1162 DALRLRFVQQA
-1172 EGQWRQWHAEDGAQL
+1172 GQWRQWHAEEGAEQP
-1187 DVLQEATARD
+1187 VLQHAHACD
-1197 EQELLERCNQAQASL
+1197 EQALLALCNQAQASL
-1212 DLAQGPLLR
+1212 DLAEGPLLR
-1221 ALLVEM
+1221 ALLVDM

-1260 HVIAGEPPRLPV
+1260 QLAAGEQPRLPG
-1272 KTSAYQQWARRLV
+1272 KTSAYQQWAGRLV
-1285 QQAQSPTLLAEAAYW
+1285 QHAQSPSLLAEAAYW

-1305 DVTPSLPSQA
+1305 DVTPGLPSQA
-1315 VATPVADEIR
+1315 VSHPVAQEIC
-1325 AVQTRLDQDVT
+1325 AVQTCLDPNLT

-1408 QDADASIKGIK
+1408 LDAGASIKAVK

-1428 GIGFSILRYLAD
+1428 GIGFAILRYLAD

-1481 PGSTVLEGLSINGQV
+1481 PGNTVLEGLSINGQV
-1496 YAGELCLSWSFDP
+1496 YGGELCLSWSFDP
-1509 RRFAQDQVQAL
+1509 RRFAQTQVQAL
-1520 ADAYGQALCGLV
+1520 ADAYGQALRALV

-1547 PLAQLRQDQLDAL
+1547 PLAQLHQAQLDAL
-1560 NLAAR
+1560 NLVAR
-1565 DIEDLY
+1565 DVEDLY

-1613 QGALDAHDTLRASF
+1613 QGALDAHDTLRARF

-1717 QRYAGQTPARS
+1717 QRYAGQTPASS
-1728 ARRYRDYMEWLAA
+1728 ASRYRDYMAWLVV
-1741 QDAQAA
+1741 QDAQSA
-1747 QGFWSAQLA
+1747 QDFWSAQLA

-1765 NCAEAERDAVGFGE
+1765 NGAQAEPGATGFGE

-1784 DPVAS
+1784 DPATS
-1789 ERLGTFARQYKVT
+1789 ERLGAFARQHKVT
-1802 LNSLLQAAWL
+1802 LNSLVQAAWL

-1862 VAHWVQAIQALNL
+1862 VAQWVQAIQALNL
-1875 DLRDYEHSPLAEV
+1875 DLREYEHSPLAEV
-1888 QRLASQG
+1888 QRLAG
-1895 TLFDTLL
+1895 LGNLFDTLL

-1957 GDAFI
+1957 GDTFI

-1971 LLQAMAEAPEQAL
+1971 LLQAMAAAPEQAL
-1984 GRLTLLGDSERD
+1984 GQLTLLGDSERD

-2008 FAPMQPVQR
+2008 FAPMQPVHR
-2017 LFEMQAE
+2017 LFESQAE
-2024 RAPDAPALVF
+2024 RAGQAPALVF
-2034 ADQQLDY
+2034 GDQQLDY
-2041 AELNRRANRLAHR
+2041 AELNRQANRLAHR
-2054 LRALG
+2054 LRAHG

-2081 AILKAGGAYVPMDPD
+2081 AVLKAGGAYVPMDPD
-2096 YPNDRLHYMLED
+2096 YPAERLQYMLED
-2108 SGVDLLLTQ
+2108 SGVGLLLSHST
-2117 SALQARLP
+2117 LVARLP
-2125 LTDGVQVLCLD
+2125 LVDGVQVLCLD

-2149 LAIDGASLAYMIY
+2149 LALDGASLAYMIY

-2238 VALIHRHQVD
+2238 VALINRHQVD

-2338 LDDSLQPQAI
+2338 LDDSLQLQAV

-2376 VASPFHAGQRLYRTG
+2376 VASPFDAGQRLYRTG
-2391 DLARYRVDG
+2391 DLARYRADG

-2419 ELGEIEAALLEQP
+2419 ELGEIEAALVEQP
-2432 AVAEAVVLALEVG
+2432 GVAEAVVLALEVG

-2454 VPTAGAIDTSAL
+2454 VPSAGALDPAVL

-2471 ERLPEHMQPAQLMV
+2471 ERLPEHMQPAQLIE
-2485 LDCMPVTANGKL
+2485 LERMPVTANGKL

-2506 ARTGQGR
+2506 ARTRQGR
-2513 APATHQEASLL
+2513 APATLEEASLL

-2534 DIGVEDDFFALG
+2534 DISVEDDFFELG

-2576 LAALAEVATATVPVL
+2576 LEALAQVATALAPALETPV
-2591 EAPMQPVSVA
+2591 ARVSVG
-2601 LSDAQLATLGLTA
+2601 LSQAQLARLGLTA

-2631 FHAVQDADDGLYV
+2631 FHALQDSDDGLYV

-2676 FLWEGEKEPLQVVL
+2676 FLWEGEQEPLQVVL
-2690 RETAPLLTVLD
+2690 REVPPLLTVLD
-2701 WRKRADAR
+2701 WRNRADAR
-2709 ETVRV
+2709 QTVRV

-2725 LGRAPLLRVLLVR
+2725 LGSAPLLRVLLVR

-2776 PSVAEYRH
+2776 SPVAEYRH
-2784 YIGWLQRQDPATCEA
+2784 YIGWLQRQDPLTSEA

-2810 PTHLARAMPV
+2810 PTHLARAVPV
-2820 KQPQAGYHALYTHLD
+2820 KQPQAGYHALYTQLD
-2835 AVQTTRMQQFA
+2835 ATQTTRLQQFV

-2864 LQRYTGQRT
+2864 LQRYSGQRT

-2905 HVPTAQAVGDWLR
+2905 SVPTTQAVGDWLR

-2965 REWDGESLRFEEVSD
+2965 REWDGDSLRFEEVSD

-2993 VDDGGLRIEY
+2993 VEEGGLRIEY

-3009 FDVATVERL
+3009 FDLATVEQIRA
-3018 REHMESLLRRLCD
+3018 HMESLLCRLCD
-3031 DARQPVGCLGLV
+3031 DALQPVGCLGLV
-3043 EGTPRPL
+3043 EGAPRQL
-3050 QAAAPAVVNT
+3050 QAAAPTVVNT

-3065 VARRAQELPHHPA
+3065 IARRARELPQHPA

-3085 LDYATLDRRATA
+3085 LDYATLERRATA
-3097 LAVRLRALGVGP
+3097 LAVRLQALGVGP

-3163 QHHLQDRVALDASV
+3163 QHRLQDRVTLAPSV
-3177 TCLAVDTRVLD
+3177 TCLAVDTLVLD
-3188 EAVDAS
+3188 ETVDAS
-3194 ALPSVQDLGL
+3194 GLPAVQDLGL

-3237 YEMDS
+3237 YEMDHD
-3242 SSRELHFMS
+3242 SRELHFMS
-3251 FAFDGAHERWIT
+3251 FAFDGAHERWIA

-3272 IRDNQLWTAEQTL
+3272 IRDNNLWTAEQTL
-3285 QVLKEQRISIACFPP
+3285 QVLKAQRITIACFPP

-3361 WKTPVSGQCE
+3361 WKTPASGHCQ

-3410 VARGYHHRPGQTAER
+3410 VARGYHHHRGQTAER
-3425 FVSDPFGAPGA
+3425 FIADPFGAPGA

-3480 EQSGVKDALVVVR
+3480 EQTGVKDALVVVR

-3500 LIGYVVAAEQGPGQD
+3500 LIGYVVAAAEQG
-3515 LRQRLLAALRERL
+3515 LSQRLLAALRERL

-3562 ARQYVAPRTP
+3562 AREFVAPRTP
-3572 LQAALAQVWQAV
+3572 LQAALAQVWQQV
-3584 LGVEQ
+3584 LGVDQ

-3609 ISRVRAMPTLG
+3609 ISQVRAMPGLG

-3634 AGLTADQGQAP
+3634 AGLTAAQGQAP
-3645 EPLLLLNR
+3645 EPLLLLNQ
-3653 PVAGAAPL
+3653 PVTDAAPL

-3678 RRLDGL
+3678 RRLEGQ

-3697 RQWQDLSLEQ
+3697 RQWQDLSLAQ
-3707 MATDYAAA
+3707 MASDYAAA
-3715 IRARQPQGPYQLL
+3715 IRARQPQGPYHLL

-3733 GSLALLVAQA
+3733 GSLALLVAQV
-3743 LEAQGQT
+3743 LEGQGQS

-3759 YVPLDTSGQDEDVR
+3759 YVPLGTREQAEALR
-3773 EDLQAFLCATLGME
+3773 EDLQAFLCATLGMD
-3787 PEAVQP
+3787 PDAVQP

-3801 EVEQVGG
+3801 EAQEVGG
-3808 LIAGVIAR
+3808 LIAEVIQR

-3835 FIVSQR
+3835 FMVSQR

-3847 ELPALPVV
+3847 ELPMLPVV
-3855 KAGLHCWWASANP
+3855 KAELRCWWASANP

-3876 AQQPRIAQTEVVR
+3876 AQQPRIAHTEVVR

-3894 ILHSTD
+3894 ILHSPG
-3900 CLEGLLATLEEG
+3900 CLDGVLATLEPV
-3912 RLTQV
+3912 RLPQA